1 MLDKKDFGDIA
12 PEVRESYRTHVFYK
26 GKDVNDKSFPP
37 YKEPYKSLKA
47 TGKLRGQQSGVSVAK
62 TAPVVSTGLLKDF
75 GSFYKVTNSGFQM
88 GWSVYGSRVES
99 LVKRKR
105 LLTTKEKALPNA
117 VAKVLDKEVDRAIKK
132 KLGPNKTTRHRIGRK

>member
-1 MLDKKDFGDIA
+1 MLDRKDFAKIA
-12 PEVRESYRTHVFYK
+12 PEVRESYRTHIFYK

-47 TGKLRGQQSGVSVAK
+47 AGKLPRQQGGVSVAA
-62 TAPVVSTGLLKDF
+62 TAPVVSTDLLKDF
-75 GSFYKVTNSGFQM
+75 GSFYKVTSSGFQM
-88 GWSVYGSRVES
+88 GWSAYGSRVES

-132 KLGPNKTTRHRIGRK
+132 KLGPDKTTIHKIKK